1 MYNILSNSK
10 KFVKS
15 SVLDDKHLNFIIGIE
30 TKLTDLLKELKASE
44 AMSENDCKKLK
55 PRGSSFGVLYGL
67 CKTHKKVLDKCPPI
81 LSAIKS
87 PSYNLAKFLVPL
99 IEPITKNNFTVKN
112 SFEFSKEICKQNPE
126 YFMASLDVE
135 SLFTNIPLDET
146 IKICFDS
153 LYKNQGLL
161 SNISKNQFEKLLEYC
176 LSTS

>member
-30 TKLTDLLKELKASE
+30 AKLTDLLKELKASE

-81 LSAIKS
+81 RPIFSAIKT
-87 PSYNLAKFLVPL
+87 PLYNLAKFLVPL
-99 IEPITKNNFTVKN
+99 IEPITKKIILQLKIVLN
-112 SFEFSKEICKQNPE
+112 SLRNYEHKILNTLWPVLTLS
-126 YFMASLDVE
+126 
-135 SLFTNIPLDET
+135 PLT
-146 IKICFDS
+146 PI
-153 LYKNQGLL
+153 YHWW
-161 SNISKNQFEKLLEYC
+161 KLLKSVVTHFMRIKNCCVTFWETFKSC
-176 LSTS
+176 T